1 MKGCRCP
8 DVVITAWTRYTII
21 TVWSNDVESD
31 SGLKEFVW
39 GRRCAWKI
47 FNLHEVLIPCF
58 VRENIQL
65 CCCCVIR
72 EIKEW
77 RFMMKGGGVTG
88 NEASVSLWMAEVCAL
103 RRTKRF
109 TRFPV
114 HESLPAYESCT
125 SFHMCAALALSASH
139 FRTSPLPRLCWRDS
153 TNITGLSGKHW
164 QTWFIMF
171 NQVKNISD

>member
-47 FNLHEVLIPCF
+47 FNLHEVLIPCL

-109 TRFPV
+109 TR
-114 HESLPAYESCT
+114 S
-125 SFHMCAALALSASH
+125 
-139 FRTSPLPRLCWRDS
+139 
-153 TNITGLSGKHW
+153 TGLRKLHFLPYVRRSRTFCKSFQNKSSSSSVLKRLDQHHRFVRK
-164 QTWFIMF
+164 TLTDMIHY
-171 NQVKNISD
+171 V